1 MAENLDR
8 DTHKGIFLFPTFG
21 NGNETLLFPG
31 MIGNGNG
38 NALKKLGQI
47 LYFVVKIR
55 DVFYIRF
62 LVKLTIKIEL

>member
-1 MAENLDR
+1 M
-8 DTHKGIFLFPTFG
+8 
-21 NGNETLLFPG
+21 LFPG

-38 NALKKLGQI
+38 NALKKLDQV

-62 LVKLTIKIEL
+62 LVKLNINIPRIGKLPYVAK